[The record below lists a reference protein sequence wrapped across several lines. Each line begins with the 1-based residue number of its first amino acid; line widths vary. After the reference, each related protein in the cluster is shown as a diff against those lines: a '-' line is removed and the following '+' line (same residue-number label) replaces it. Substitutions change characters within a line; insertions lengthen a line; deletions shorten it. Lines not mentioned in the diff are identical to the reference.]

1 MLELSVIVLFLLTLV
16 GCLLLSV
23 WAECCLHGWEQCLDM
38 NEFYLGLI
46 PQKETRGVESLEP
59 FDAFEVSYSNLESCE
74 YWMSGVS
81 SSVSTPHS
89 VSHPSP
95 EAGAE
100 PPPLAVRPVVGEM
113 CVEGLGMPLGPG
125 LVLLSGGSGWGG
137 REDTTARVLIRAKG
151 GWRCACVKSSN
162 DWGVILYHT
171 VTSVPGRGAVFG
183 GRSSPLNPIR
193 TLLRVTYDNASVRL
207 SLKKMTCSGNPP
219 QPRWRHTLTMAFSD
233 LFLRGQ
239 NFLFVFG
246 GRGRTFDA
254 HFLCLDGQC
263 WTEVFLKL
271 CFCPYEGGAVICG
284 CDLWMVGVLL
294 GETVLLRPTTTGFC
308 WERLHLQPPLVSR
321 CGASTTQIQENNL
334 TKRGSVALSLDAD
347 AKCHLSLLYTSSL
360 LYPGLS
366 CCTPSARHSFC
377 SALLGDSDQSTT
389 MALIGGEG
397 NCFSVV
403 THHNPHPIS
412 VDLKPVL

>member
-1 MLELSVIVLFLLTLV
+1 NNTQLNNPVYIHGGQYHLLGVNVREKPQVEESLSGADLEFPYPAILPFVI
-16 GCLLLSV
+16 V

-74 YWMSGVS
+74 NTGCLAC
-81 SSVSTPHS
+81 P
-89 VSHPSP
+89 PLCLP
-95 EAGAE
+95 LAE

-151 GWRCACVKSSN
+151 GWRCACSVLLP
-162 DWGVILYHT
+162 GVILYHT

-193 TLLRVTYDNASVRL
+193 TLLRVTYDNV
-207 SLKKMTCSGNPP
+207 TCLTPLP
-219 QPRWRHTLTMAFSD
+219 LTARWRHTLTMGEES
-233 LFLRGQ
+233 
-239 NFLFVFG
+239 
-246 GRGRTFDA
+246 
-254 HFLCLDGQC
+254 
-263 WTEVFLKL
+263 
-271 CFCPYEGGAVICG
+271 
-284 CDLWMVGVLL
+284 VLL

-308 WERLHLQPPLVSR
+308 WERLHLQPPLVYSH
-321 CGASTTQIQENNL
+321 
-334 TKRGSVALSLDAD
+334 SVHVIGDWMMLVCQGLL